1 MFWPALA
8 SLIENVFTVSIPGSD
23 ARKKKLEVALS
34 TSKLLLDVVILKE
47 DVGSKESGRVN
58 PVSRNRIIVLRGTF
72 LGLLSLSYI
81 TISCNLIV
89 LVPSEFFTTL
99 GLMNLRRVSGDT
111 KTSEDE
117 EEIGISEGTIIT
129 MLAGAGKG
137 FVIWN

>member
-1 MFWPALA
+1 VFWPALA